1 MYNVHVAQALHKQ
14 GMQMKLPQS
23 TFAAARWL
31 KERVCRDAAIA
42 AAAAA
47 AAAGSCCSA
56 AAVYLLYA

>member
-47 AAAGSCCSA
+47 GSCCSA